1 MAHERGGAESTD
13 EGELMERVQVNLA
26 QLIIAVDE
34 LGRAVLV
41 EMIRRGYSV
50 EHMVS
55 AWNVVGMAFDLK
67 AAMYL
72 HETNEGRSGGR

>member
-1 MAHERGGAESTD
+1 
-13 EGELMERVQVNLA
+13 MEREPVNLA

-41 EMIRRGYSV
+41 EMIQQNYSV

-55 AWNVVGMAFDLK
+55 AWNVVGMAFDMK

-72 HETNEGRSGGR
+72 HEKMSGRMEGVG